1 MHPMTNN
8 LYIWFD
14 TEYSD
19 LDLETAVPLQVA
31 AIITDT
37 SLRRVLPRER
47 DVSLAI
53 RLSSGIA
60 VSAWVEQ
67 GLPDLLKVCR
77 SSAAVDISEADTL
90 LSAYVDAAQ
99 GAPKDRKG
107 EGPILAGN
115 SIHADWWL
123 ARRFLPRFLGRLN
136 YRLLDVTA
144 FKLEWKRL
152 HPDTEFQKENR
163 EMIRAY
169 FPEATLNPG
178 GRHDARYDVEA
189 SIAEMGF
196 YRKHLLRQ
204 EP

>member
-1 MHPMTNN
+1 MKEG
-8 LYIWFD
+8 LYVWFD
-14 TEYSD
+14 TEYSN
-19 LDLETAVPLQVA
+19 LELETAVLLQVA

-47 DVSLAI
+47 DVSLAL
-53 RLSSGIA
+53 RLPHEIGA
-60 VSAWVEQ
+60 SAWVEQ
-67 GLPDLLKVCR
+67 NLPDLLNACR
-77 SSAAVDISEADTL
+77 TSAAVDIGEADNL

-99 GAPKDRKG
+99 GPPKDRND
-107 EGPILAGN
+107 ERPVLAGN

-123 ARRFLPRFLGRLN
+123 LRRFLPLFLSRLH

-152 HPDTEFQKENR
+152 HPDAEFQKENR
-163 EMIRAY
+163 EMIRVY
-169 FPEATLNPG
+169 FPEATLTPG
-178 GRHDARYDVEA
+178 GRHDAHYDVEA

-196 YRKHLLRQ
+196 YRKHLLQQ

>member
-1 MHPMTNN
+1 MADN
-8 LYIWFD
+8 LYVWFD

-19 LDLETAVPLQVA
+19 LELETATLLQVA

-37 SLRRVLPRER
+37 SLRRVLPRKR
-47 DVSLAI
+47 DLSLAI
-53 RLSSGIA
+53 RLPHGVGA
-60 VSAWVEQ
+60 SAWVEQ
-67 GLPDLLKVCR
+67 NLPDLLNTCR
-77 SSAAVDISEADTL
+77 SPAAVDISEADNL

-99 GAPKDRKG
+99 GAPKDRKD
-107 EGPILAGN
+107 ERPVLAGN
-115 SIHADWWL
+115 SVHADWWL
-123 ARRFLPRFLGRLN
+123 VRRFLPRFLSRLH

-163 EMIRAY
+163 EMIRTY
-169 FPEATLNPG
+169 FPEATLIPG
-178 GRHDARYDVEA
+178 GRHDAHYDVEA

>member
-1 MHPMTNN
+1 MKESV
-8 LYIWFD
+8 YVWFD
-14 TEYSD
+14 MEYSD
-19 LDLETAVPLQVA
+19 LELETAAPLQVA
-31 AIITDT
+31 AIVTDT
-37 SLRRVLPRER
+37 ALRRVLPRER
-47 DVSLAI
+47 DISLAI
-53 RLSSGIA
+53 RLPHGIA

-67 GLPDLLKVCR
+67 GLPDLLKACR
-77 SSAAVDISEADTL
+77 SSAAIDIADADTL

-99 GAPKDRKG
+99 GAPKARRDER
-107 EGPILAGN
+107 PVLAGN

-123 ARRFLPRFLGRLN
+123 VRRFLPRFLGRLN

-152 HPDTEFQKENR
+152 HQDAEFDKENR
-163 EMIRAY
+163 EMLRAY
-169 FPEATLNPG
+169 FPEAALLTG
-178 GRHDARYDVEA
+178 GRHDAHYDVEA

>member
-1 MHPMTNN
+1 MKKSF
-8 LYIWFD
+8 YVWFD

-19 LDLETAVPLQVA
+19 LDLESAVILQVA

-53 RLSSGIA
+53 RLPHGVPVSG
-60 VSAWVEQ
+60 WVEQ
-67 GLPDLLKVCR
+67 NLPDLVKTCQ
-77 SSAAVDISEADTL
+77 SPAAADVGEADTL
-90 LSAYVDAAQ
+90 LSAYLDAVQ

-107 EGPILAGN
+107 EGAALAGN
-115 SIHADWWL
+115 SIHADWLL
-123 ARRFLPRFLGRLN
+123 ARRFLPRFVSRLN

-169 FPEATLNPG
+169 FPEATLTVG
-178 GRHDARYDVEA
+178 GRHDAHYDVEA

-196 YRKHLLRQ
+196 YRKHLLQQ

>member
-1 MHPMTNN
+1 MTNS
-8 LYIWFD
+8 LYVWFD
-14 TEYSD
+14 TEYSN
-19 LDLETAVPLQVA
+19 LELETAVLLQVA

-47 DVSLAI
+47 DVSLTI
-53 RLSSGIA
+53 RLPHGITA
-60 VSAWVEQ
+60 SPWVEQ
-67 GLPDLLKVCR
+67 HLPDLLNACR
-77 SSAAVDISEADTL
+77 SSAAIDVGEADTL

-99 GAPKDRKG
+99 GAPIDRRD
-107 EGPILAGN
+107 ERPTLAGN
-115 SIHADWWL
+115 SVHADWWL
-123 ARRFLPRFLGRLN
+123 VRRFLPGFLSRLN

-152 HPDTEFQKENR
+152 HPDAEFQKEDR

-169 FPEATLNPG
+169 FPEAALTLG

-196 YRKHLLRQ
+196 YRKHFLRQ
-204 EP
+204 ET

>member
-1 MHPMTNN
+1 MTMS
-8 LYIWFD
+8 LYVWFD

-19 LDLETAVPLQVA
+19 LELETATLLQVA

-37 SLRRVLPRER
+37 SLRRVVDRER
-47 DVSLAI
+47 DLSLAI
-53 RLSSGIA
+53 RLPHGMGA
-60 VSAWVEQ
+60 SAWVERN
-67 GLPDLLKVCR
+67 LPDLLKRCR
-77 SSAAVDISEADTL
+77 SPGAVEMHEADRL

-99 GAPKDRKG
+99 GPPSVRKDER
-107 EGPILAGN
+107 PVLAGN

-123 ARRFLPRFLGRLN
+123 VRRFLPQFLSRLN

-152 HPDTEFQKENR
+152 HPETEFQKENR
-163 EMIRAY
+163 ELIRAY
-169 FPEATLNPG
+169 FPEATPTPA
-178 GRHDARYDVEA
+178 GRHDAHYDVEA

-204 EP
+204 AS

>member
-1 MHPMTNN
+1 MKDN

-14 TEYSD
+14 TEYSGLD
-19 LDLETAVPLQVA
+19 LDTAVLLQVA
-31 AIITDT
+31 AIITDA

-67 GLPDLLKVCR
+67 SLPDLLKACR
-77 SSAAVDISEADTL
+77 SSAAVDVSVSDTL

-99 GAPKDRKG
+99 GVPKDRKG
-107 EGPILAGN
+107 EGAILAGN

-123 ARRFLPRFLGRLN
+123 ARRFLPRFLSRLN
-136 YRLLDVTA
+136 YRLFDVTA

-152 HPDTEFQKENR
+152 HPDAEFQKENR

-169 FPEATLNPG
+169 FPEATLNLSS
-178 GRHDARYDVEA
+178 RHDAHYDVEA

-196 YRKHLLRQ
+196 YRKHLLLQ